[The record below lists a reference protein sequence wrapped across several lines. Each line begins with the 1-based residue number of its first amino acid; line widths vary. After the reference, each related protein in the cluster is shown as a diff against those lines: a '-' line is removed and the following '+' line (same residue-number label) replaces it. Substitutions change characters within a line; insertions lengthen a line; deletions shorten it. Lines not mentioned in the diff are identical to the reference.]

1 MKKLAGVALL
11 LGILTAGVTSHGVS
25 DQKAV
30 SQIPVKVT
38 ENAYFG

>member
-1 MKKLAGVALL
+1 MKKLAGVTLL
-11 LGILTAGVTSHGVS
+11 LGILAAGLTTHEVS

-38 ENAYFG
+38 ENAGFG